1 MILQG
6 VIIFKNRQEVNP
18 MPLDKAYFDGIKPE
32 SIRGKFYRKTEI
44 DALLKEIAARAELQN
59 SENELLSMKLAR
71 AQAALQ
77 EQTDGMNGVA
87 QGIISDANEEAGR
100 ILAEARAAAEAEAG
114 ELLAE
119 AREKSRG
126 IIEATMRQQE
136 FAAEKIEQS
145 YSAMREQHEE
155 CISSIKAAWQEFL
168 CGLDTDDEQPA
179 QDEAPPDL
187 SEKVASLA
195 QALKDI

>member
-1 MILQG
+1 MA
-6 VIIFKNRQEVNP
+6 
-18 MPLDKAYFDGIKPE
+18 LDKAYFDGLKPE

-100 ILAEARAAAEAEAG
+100 ILADARAAAEAEAR
-114 ELLAE
+114 EILAE

-136 FAAEKIEQS
+136 YAAEKIEQS

-168 CGLDTDDEQPA
+168 CGLDMEEEEAPH
-179 QDEAPPDL
+179 DEAPPDL
-187 SEKVASLA
+187 SEKVATLA
-195 QALKDI
+195 QALNDI